1 MISRKFVNI
10 GFESR
15 GLAMLHDACIQILE
29 VRGPQDRLRAQGS
42 PQFINGGAGQLKL
55 ALPCRLPVACIHVIN
70 KRVSGTP
77 RLCTTHRERAFLAR
91 SAFERHLAHTCKHNA
106 RLALSGNKFDDFRR
120 YLSGF
125 SRKFKTDNQHFWNQF
140 AIRKSSVGRTSQGQH
155 GDGFNLIHKPLL
167 KLAGNRRFA
176 HEQSLRQYAL
186 GLRNRCGNRQS
197 Q

>member
-15 GLAMLHDACIQILE
+15 DLAMLHDACIQILE
-29 VRGPQDRLRAQGS
+29 VRGSQDRLRAQGS

-77 RLCTTHRERAFLAR
+77 RLCTTHRERAFLAH

-106 RLALSGNKFDDFRR
+106 RLACPAISSMTSEGISVALAVSLRPIINTSGISLPSASPVLAEQARASMVMDSISFTNRCLSLPEVVVHIHTCCG
-120 YLSGF
+120 Y
-125 SRKFKTDNQHFWNQF
+125 
-140 AIRKSSVGRTSQGQH
+140 RKSPPSFLE
-155 GDGFNLIHKPLL
+155 GDFL
-167 KLAGNRRFA
+167 
-176 HEQSLRQYAL
+176 
-186 GLRNRCGNRQS
+186 
-197 Q
+197 